1 MRDLVTSWHRASQ
14 THRDVALSFRRSYIC
29 GAIGI
34 AFLLLLS
41 MLLLS
46 PIAAARDVYNWCGGH
61 SPHRS

>member
-1 MRDLVTSWHRASQ
+1 MRDLAISRPRASQ
-14 THRDVALSFRRSYIC
+14 THRDVALSFRRSYMC

-34 AFLLLLS
+34 VLLLLLS

-46 PIAAARDVYNWCGGH
+46 PFAAARDVYLWCGGR